1 MSEIRR
7 VALVTGSARRVG
19 AAIVRRLHAAGMDVA
34 IHHRDSAGA
43 AGLLA
48 AELERA
54 RAGSTLV
61 LQAELAHFDRLPE
74 LVARVIG
81 RFGRLDGLV
90 NNASA
95 FFPTPVGSTTPAQWD
110 ELFASN
116 ARAPF
121 FLSQVAA
128 PHLVASAGSIVN
140 LVDIHAER
148 ALRGHAVYVM
158 AKAALAA
165 MTQALALDLAPQVR
179 VNAVAPGAVLWPENG
194 KSDAAKAATLATV
207 PLGRLGTPDEVAEAV
222 RWLLLDA
229 RYTTGQ
235 IIRVDG
241 GKHLAGG

>member
-1 MSEIRR
+1 MPETRR

-19 AAIVRRLHAAGMDVA
+19 AAIVRRLHAAGLDVV
-34 IHHRDSAGA
+34 IHHRDSAGE

-48 AELERA
+48 AELERE
-54 RAGSTLV
+54 RPGSSQV
-61 LQAELAHFDRLPE
+61 LQAELAQFDRLPE
-74 LVARVIG
+74 LVAQVVG
-81 RFGRLDGLV
+81 RFGRLDALV

-95 FFPTPVGSTTPAQWD
+95 FYPTPVGSATPAQWD

-121 FLSQVAA
+121 FLSQAAA
-128 PHLVASAGSIVN
+128 PHLAANAGAIVN

-148 ALRGHAVYVM
+148 PLRGHPLYVM
-158 AKAALAA
+158 AKAALVA
-165 MTQALALDLAPQVR
+165 MTQSLALELAPHVR
-179 VNAVAPGAVLWPENG
+179 VNAVAPGAVLWPEQG
-194 KSDAAKAATLATV
+194 KPEAAKAALLASV
-207 PLGRLGTPDEVAEAV
+207 PLARMGAPDDVAEAV

-235 IIRVDG
+235 VIRVDG